1 MTQEPPEKKKE
12 SDQPTYE
19 DQPMPILKDE
29 DNNGQDNK

>member
-1 MTQEPPEKKKE
+1 MAQDPPEKKKE

-29 DNNGQDNK
+29 DKDAQDKK